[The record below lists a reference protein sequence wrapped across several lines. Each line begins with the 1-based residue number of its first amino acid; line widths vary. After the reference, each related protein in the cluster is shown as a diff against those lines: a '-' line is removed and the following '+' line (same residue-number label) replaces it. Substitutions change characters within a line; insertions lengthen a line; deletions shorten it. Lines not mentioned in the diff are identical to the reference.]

1 MSDFLNSS
9 SYFGVTVCIIGYA
22 LGVFLKKKLKLGLLN
37 PLLVSIIFAI
47 LVIRIFGVDYENF
60 SQSAKCLSYLLT
72 PATVCLAAAFH
83 TETALLCCP
92 PWNSRRGIFQ
102 LGKRSGNGSPVWPG
116 SHILC
121 NSPPKID
128 HHCYRH
134 RSFRGTW
141 RYPYNYRSGYCR
153 DRHPRKCYR

>member
-72 PATVCLAAAFH
+72 PATVCLAKREEEAAYG
-83 TETALLCCP
+83 AAV
-92 PWNSRRGIFQ
+92 
-102 LGKRSGNGSPVWPG
+102 SGMIAAGELTLKEAIGV
-116 SHILC
+116 
-121 NSPPKID
+121 
-128 HHCYRH
+128 
-134 RSFRGTW
+134 
-141 RYPYNYRSGYCR
+141 
-153 DRHPRKCYR
+153 

>member
-60 SQSAKCLSYLLT
+60 SQSAKCLS
-72 PATVCLAAAFH
+72 
-83 TETALLCCP
+83 
-92 PWNSRRGIFQ
+92 
-102 LGKRSGNGSPVWPG
+102 
-116 SHILC
+116 
-121 NSPPKID
+121 
-128 HHCYRH
+128 
-134 RSFRGTW
+134 
-141 RYPYNYRSGYCR
+141 
-153 DRHPRKCYR
+153 